1 MNLIVAVD
9 KNWAIGNK
17 NELLIRIPKD
27 QRFFKDL
34 TFGKTVV
41 MGRKTF
47 ESFPNG
53 LPLKGRLNIIL
64 TNDINYQVCNAV
76 VLNCLDDLYDEL
88 KKYETKDIY
97 VIGGESIYKQLLDK
111 CDTAY
116 VTLKQIL
123 FSQILIII
131 QSGKL
136 YMKVKRKLIPI
147 LNIIF
152 AHIREWRRYIY
163 DYCLTRGFRIR
174 EVHNRKRTGNTL
186 WL

>member
-27 QRFFKDL
+27 QRFFKDS

-116 VTLKQIL
+116 VTKIYSNFEADSFFPNLDNNTKWE
-123 FSQILIII
+123 IIYESEKETYSNI
-131 QSGKL
+131 D
-136 YMKVKRKLIPI
+136 RKS
-147 LNIIF
+147 
-152 AHIREWRRYIY
+152 
-163 DYCLTRGFRIR
+163 
-174 EVHNRKRTGNTL
+174 VV
-186 WL
+186 

>member
-27 QRFFKDL
+27 QRFFKDS

-116 VTLKQIL
+116 VTKIYSNFEADSFFPNLDNNTKWE
-123 FSQILIII
+123 IIYE
-131 QSGKL
+131 SEKET
-136 YMKVKRKLIPI
+136 YS
-147 LNIIF
+147 NIEYNF
-152 AHIREWRRYIY
+152 CTY
-163 DYCLTRGFRIR
+163 
-174 EVHNRKRTGNTL
+174 NR
-186 WL
+186 